1 MKRTLLSTTGLVIG
15 LVLFA
20 IVNLFAQTAIR
31 TGRVDLTESGLF
43 TLSDGTKKLLSKL
56 DQKIRLRYYFSKET
70 VASNPEIAP
79 IIDYAKRVQELLEE
93 YVVHGG
99 GNVTLEVI
107 DPAPFSEEEDDAV
120 GYGLSNPPI
129 NQAGDRVLFGLVATN
144 SVDDQ
149 RSIPFFNQNRE
160 EFLEYDVSELVSD
173 LSHIEKPVVGILA
186 GLPVNGQF
194 VSPNQPPQP
203 AWFAIEQ
210 LQQGFETRELPPES
224 TTEIPADVKI
234 LVVIHPKGFSQE
246 LLYAIDQFVLKGGK
260 LIAFVD
266 PFCFFDQSAPPGSN
280 PMMAQKDSN
289 LKPLFDA
296 WGVDL
301 VERKLAGDRTSAL
314 RIEQSDLL
322 VYLGLRNDCLSEKDV
337 VTGDLSY
344 IQLLMPG
351 ILKKKDGAT
360 TSFEPLLQTTEESQ
374 EVDAMAVQFMDL
386 RDPKELLNNFVSGH
400 QRLVVAARVSGPAK
414 TAFPA
419 GKPASAEP
427 PVPDEEDPAAAEDA
441 EKDAAE
447 GESTT
452 PAEVAPVTESEGIQV
467 ILVADADMLNDQL
480 WVQKQQ
486 FIGQT
491 IAMPHADNG
500 AFLRNAVENLTGD
513 ADLIS
518 LRSRGRSL
526 RPFLRKEELARIA
539 DENYRAKEEA
549 LQARLTETERQL
561 SELQQKKSDAE
572 MLILTPE
579 QEETI
584 KQFENDRMEVR
595 KELRKVKHD
604 LRKDID
610 ALGGTLK
617 FVNIGL
623 VPLLITVLGLASLG
637 SHNWLR
643 RKAS

>member
-1 MKRTLLSTTGLVIG
+1 MKRNLLSTTGLVIG

-31 TGRVDLTESGLF
+31 AGRVDLTENGLF
-43 TLSDGTKKLLSKL
+43 TLSDGTKRLLSKL

-70 VASNPEIAP
+70 VAANPEIAP

-99 GNVTLEVI
+99 GNVSLEVI

-149 RSIPFFNQNRE
+149 RSIPFFNQGRE

-194 VSPNQPPQP
+194 TSPNQPPEP
-203 AWFAIEQ
+203 AWFSIEQ
-210 LQQGFETRELPPES
+210 LQQGFETRELPPE
-224 TTEIPADVKI
+224 TTKEIPADVKI

-246 LLYAIDQFVLKGGK
+246 LQYAIDQFVLKGGK

-266 PFCFFDQSAPPGSN
+266 PYCFFDQNAPPGSN
-280 PMMAQKDSN
+280 PMMQQKDSN
-289 LKPLFDA
+289 LNTLFAA
-296 WGVDL
+296 WGVEL
-301 VERKLAGDRTSAL
+301 VDRKLAGDRTSAL
-314 RIEQSDLL
+314 PIEQTDLL
-322 VYLGLRNDCLSEKDV
+322 TFLGLRNDCLSKSDV

-344 IQLLMPG
+344 VQVLMPG

-360 TSFEPLLQTTEESQ
+360 TKFEPLLQTTEESQ
-374 EVDAMAVQFMDL
+374 EVDAMAVQFMNI

-414 TAFPA
+414 TAFPN
-419 GKPASAEP
+419 GKPAAAPTPEG
-427 PVPDEEDPAAAEDA
+427 EDPAAA
-441 EKDAAE
+441 DAAKDE
-447 GESTT
+447 TKPDAG
-452 PAEVAPVTESEGIQV
+452 PQVTESEGIQV
-467 ILVADADMLNDQL
+467 ILVADADMLQDQL

-486 FIGQT
+486 FFGQT
-491 IAMPHADNG
+491 IATPHADNG
-500 AFLRNAVENLTGD
+500 AFLKNAVENLTGD

-518 LRSRGRSL
+518 LRSRGRSQ
-526 RPFLRKEELARIA
+526 RPFLRKQELARVA
-539 DENYRAKEEA
+539 DEAYRSKEEA
-549 LQARLTETERQL
+549 LEARLSETERQL

-579 QEETI
+579 QEEAI
-584 KQFENDRMEVR
+584 KQFEKDRLQVR
-595 KELRKVKHD
+595 TELRKVKHD

-610 ALGGTLK
+610 ALGTNLK